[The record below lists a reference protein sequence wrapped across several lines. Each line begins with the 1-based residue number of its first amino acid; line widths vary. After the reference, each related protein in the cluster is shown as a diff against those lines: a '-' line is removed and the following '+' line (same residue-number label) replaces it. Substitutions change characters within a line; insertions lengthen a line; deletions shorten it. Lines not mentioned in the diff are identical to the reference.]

1 MQNLLQTLDGLIEQL
16 VREHRLEMH
25 AMVEEMERA
34 FQAEGYRVHQAGPQ
48 RILVLRL
55 DEIGDNVLTSAFLRE
70 LRRNAQQ
77 AEIDLVVKSSV
88 FPLMELCPYVDRV
101 LPATGFPKGDSPEV
115 GSILHWARDYCAS
128 MFWPVHYDLC
138 FLPRWDVDI
147 QFMTMLSFLS
157 GARERIGF
165 TEHLYP
171 WKEQQEHGSD
181 VFLTRRIMTPPYVVH
196 EVEKSLYMLHAIGVE
211 TESNHIE
218 IWLEQADQEAAAQ
231 KLAQAGSGPKIAVCV
246 ATRELRKDYPPDQLA
261 KVLQNLLDTGA
272 TFFLLGG
279 KGEREAAKAVMHR
292 LPPGRA
298 VNLAGK
304 TTLRE
309 AAALISQADLY
320 MGGDTGLTHIAAA
333 AHRPIVE
340 WSCYPADLPVST
352 LGAYARFYPWQ
363 ARAAVLRP
371 AHAVGECKNLIA
383 GPFELAG
390 CHAHEASHCIRTI
403 PPESIAQMARRL
415 LGVRS

>member
-1 MQNLLQTLDGLIEQL
+1 
-16 VREHRLEMH
+16 
-25 AMVEEMERA
+25 
-34 FQAEGYRVHQAGPQ
+34 
-48 RILVLRL
+48 
-55 DEIGDNVLTSAFLRE
+55 
-70 LRRNAQQ
+70 
-77 AEIDLVVKSSV
+77 
-88 FPLMELCPYVDRV
+88 
-101 LPATGFPKGDSPEV
+101 
-115 GSILHWARDYCAS
+115 
-128 MFWPVHYDLC
+128 
-138 FLPRWDVDI
+138 
-147 QFMTMLSFLS
+147 
-157 GARERIGF
+157 
-165 TEHLYP
+165 
-171 WKEQQEHGSD
+171 
-181 VFLTRRIMTPPYVVH
+181 MTPPYVVH